1 MTDLEKA
8 ARMAL
13 KALGY
18 YEVAGLATTRVAKSI
33 TALRQALSDSV
44 EQPAQQCDDC
54 NGMGIQDGK
63 GNKCLLCDGHG
74 EQPVKQEPVA
84 YLVYDFGAESQY
96 LAFDEE
102 LGDMDGCK
110 VTPLYEHPPTSKPW
124 VGLTNGEIARVVS
137 LAGFAPDWAEA
148 NIATQIV
155 RVCQDML
162 KEKNA

>member
-13 KALGY
+13 EALGY

-33 TALRQALSDSV
+33 TALRQALSNSV
-44 EQPAQQCDDC
+44 EQPAQQSAER
-54 NGMGIQDGK
+54 G
-63 GNKCLLCDGHG
+63 
-74 EQPVKQEPVA
+74 EPVA
-84 YLVYDFGAESQY
+84 WRNAALRVGEDLCSVGPFGYYDMTAEQWLDWALSV
-96 LAFDEE
+96 
-102 LGDMDGCK
+102 
-110 VTPLYEHPPTSKPW
+110 VTVHAPPASKSW
-124 VGLTNGEIARVVS
+124 VGLTDVEIARVVS

-162 KEKNA
+162 KEKNIK

>member
-13 KALGY
+13 EALEY
-18 YEVAGLATTRVAKSI
+18 YQMAGLATTRVVDSI

-44 EQPAQQCDDC
+44 EQPAQQSA
-54 NGMGIQDGK
+54 
-63 GNKCLLCDGHG
+63 
-74 EQPVKQEPVA
+74 ERVEPVDWEA
-84 YLVYDFGAESQY
+84 VAADQAMTIAMMKAER
-96 LAFDEE
+96 
-102 LGDMDGCK
+102 
-110 VTPLYEHPPTSKPW
+110 KPW
-124 VGLTNGEIARVVS
+124 AGLTDEEIARVVS

-162 KEKNA
+162 KEKNIK